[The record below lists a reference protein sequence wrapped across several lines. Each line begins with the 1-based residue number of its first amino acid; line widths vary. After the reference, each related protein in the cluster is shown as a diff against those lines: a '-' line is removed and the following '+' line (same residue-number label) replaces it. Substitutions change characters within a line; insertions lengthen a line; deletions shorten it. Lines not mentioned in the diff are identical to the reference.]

1 MFISVKT
8 FDYIIADTH
17 FNHTNMLSYE
27 LSRIEQ
33 TKLSGYNSFEAMII
47 DNWNKT
53 INTNTNVLHLGD
65 VAFGDG
71 YKLVEK
77 LNGNITLI
85 IGNHDKKEHII
96 FYKQQKWKIIDKIVL
111 DIPKAH
117 LVQNQLSKQFSKE
130 QLSNNLLACLVMDI
144 DNKRI
149 MFSHFPVFDNNP
161 YDKKYKKIT
170 EVLELI
176 FEITN
181 CDINIHG
188 HTHSKKANKDF
199 CINACLELNN
209 FKPLELISIFNN

>member
-1 MFISVKT
+1 MYEKMLKYV
-8 FDYIIADTH
+8 IADTH

-27 LSRIEQ
+27 PTRVEQ
-33 TKLSGYNSFEAMII
+33 TKINGYKLFENMLI

-53 INTNTNVLHLGD
+53 IDKSTEILHLGD
-65 VAFGDG
+65 VAFSDG
-71 YKLVEK
+71 YKISEK
-77 LNGNITLI
+77 LNGKVTLI

-117 LVQNQLSKQFSKE
+117 LVQNKLFKQFTKE
-130 QLSNNLLACLVMDI
+130 QLSNSLLACLVMNI
-144 DNKRI
+144 NNKRV

-181 CDINIHG
+181 CDLNIHG

-209 FKPLELISIFNN
+209 FQPIDIKSKL